1 MPAEEYPP
9 SLLTVPESALIVLG
23 ALEHL
28 TGERDRDNLPMQMMK
43 LLADISGAEESVLFL
58 AVEGR
63 FEPVIVVG
71 EDGEACR
78 ADPDIHWPRESATL
92 KAALAA
98 LSQSLGECES
108 ILLDN
113 STVAHGLRDIHG
125 LTTIVTLRYPDGAP
139 MRPWWIG
146 SFLKIYQ
153 NHVNLIN
160 DAECD
165 SLTGLF
171 NRKSFEARMNG
182 VLAAQREAHAN
193 WQFGAGERRAAR
205 PNEHHWLAVLDVDGF
220 RSVNDRFGHLYGDDV
235 LMLLARQM
243 MRSFRLEDRL
253 FRFGGKEFVILL
265 SPCAA
270 AGAAKLFERFR
281 SVMED
286 YEFPRAE
293 RLTVS
298 IGFCRILPEDAA
310 SIALGRAGEA
320 LHYAKRNGRNRV
332 CSFEPL
338 AATGDVHEPGVA
350 ASAPARN

>member
-1 MPAEEYPP
+1 MTGEHMRNKLAGVSLMGLIVVLVVLAVIALFGMKVIPSYMEFRGMKNAIQSIAREKPNGTPAE
-9 SLLTVPESALIVLG
+9 V
-23 ALEHL
+23 
-28 TGERDRDNLPMQMMK
+28 
-43 LLADISGAEESVLFL
+43 
-58 AVEGR
+58 
-63 FEPVIVVG
+63 
-71 EDGEACR
+71 
-78 ADPDIHWPRESATL
+78 
-92 KAALAA
+92 
-98 LSQSLGECES
+98 
-108 ILLDN
+108 
-113 STVAHGLRDIHG
+113 
-125 LTTIVTLRYPDGAP
+125 
-139 MRPWWIG
+139 
-146 SFLKIYQ
+146 
-153 NHVNLIN
+153 
-160 DAECD
+160 
-165 SLTGLF
+165 
-171 NRKSFEARMNG
+171 RKSFEARMNG

-270 AGAAKLFERFR
+270 AGAVKLLERFR

-332 CSFEPL
+332 CSFERL